1 MYLSAGR
8 SLGRLP
14 VFKLSQRFFTFSNA
28 PAAVAAAATVAGSAA
43 TTATSFRVA
52 SAIPRRTATTTTTTT
67 TTAAATTTASR
78 AATTRSSASA
88 TCSGPGSSSASS
100 TTSAFTRGT
109 ASSTTSTISGPGR
122 SSASATSSGSGSRTG
137 TRSVGSLARVVL
149 LGHLGGLGRAVLAEF
164 QAQHVDVFAIDVSS
178 SSARPTATHPN
189 EAPGPSLFSFFKSS
203 SATNAHSLH
212 AVEYSSS
219 QMAEL
224 LLPRDLD
231 PSDAATQTLTAI
243 QRFSLDI
250 SQSSSSSHSPP
261 TSSSDSSSGPSP
273 ISGGSEWPK
282 SGGNAFDAV
291 ICLAGGFAAG
301 GADAPNAVEGLQASI
316 ASSLHPAFLA
326 AVIAAKH
333 LKANGLLVLP
343 GAAAPLEGPTPTL
356 LAYGCVK
363 TAVHSLVRSLAA
375 PESGLPPGSVTIGL
389 APVMLDTAANQAS
402 MPGCD
407 RSGWSPLSS
416 VAQMLF
422 KWAANPQVLS
432 SGAIYR
438 MDTKKDEDENGDENQ
453 LAQGDSRT
461 GGKSFKKKHQ
471 GKITTF
477 TPC

>member
-243 QRFSLDI
+243 QVSRKKNDNWMVQNHANNQVFNERFQPSGMQRAKPKVEI
-250 SQSSSSSHSPP
+250 HS
-261 TSSSDSSSGPSP
+261 
-273 ISGGSEWPK
+273 K
-282 SGGNAFDAV
+282 
-291 ICLAGGFAAG
+291 
-301 GADAPNAVEGLQASI
+301 
-316 ASSLHPAFLA
+316 
-326 AVIAAKH
+326 
-333 LKANGLLVLP
+333 
-343 GAAAPLEGPTPTL
+343 
-356 LAYGCVK
+356 
-363 TAVHSLVRSLAA
+363 
-375 PESGLPPGSVTIGL
+375 
-389 APVMLDTAANQAS
+389 
-402 MPGCD
+402 
-407 RSGWSPLSS
+407 
-416 VAQMLF
+416 
-422 KWAANPQVLS
+422 
-432 SGAIYR
+432 
-438 MDTKKDEDENGDENQ
+438 
-453 LAQGDSRT
+453 
-461 GGKSFKKKHQ
+461 
-471 GKITTF
+471 
-477 TPC
+477 